1 MRKLTQ
7 EDIKEINSNCEY
19 GQGVFTQPT
28 GISTD
33 IKTPVIY
40 MRWESEG
47 RPGSCWDDENTV
59 NETYYNEKPKFKV
72 LDIVLS
78 KIAPEIS
85 YLKYKE
91 VENLIK
97 ESSVNDSGYY
107 GNYSVYSH
115 NYIILDE
122 LYELLGIK

>member
-1 MRKLTQ
+1 MKLTQ
-7 EDIKEINSNCEY
+7 ENIEEINKKCPY
-19 GQGVFTQPT
+19 DQGIFTQPT

-47 RPGSCWDDENTV
+47 KPGSCWDDEDTV
-59 NETYYNEKPKFKV
+59 NEIYYNDKPKFEA
-72 LDIVLS
+72 LDLALAVI
-78 KIAPEIS
+78 KPDIS
-85 YLKYKE
+85 HLQYKK

-97 ESSVNDSGYY
+97 ESSETDCGYY
-107 GNYSVYSH
+107 GDYSEYTH

-122 LYELLGIK
+122 LYDLLGIS